1 MPPSSKR
8 RKLNP
13 ALEAIVFDAS
23 AREEYLTGFRKR
35 KQARIRHAQEQ
46 AAKKAK
52 EDRDRERRELRQQR
66 KEELEAK
73 LREVGEY
80 LRKADGSGNADEE
93 DGEAEDEG
101 VDEEGWEGFEEIPV
115 SKIDRLDEY
124 IDEDRY
130 AEVTV
135 EDVELSREGLVKAG
149 QGQAGQGSSVHTVGD
164 GEYDAAE
171 LDDKVT
177 TGYANGVKKKRTW
190 TKEKPNSAKPKKKRK
205 KFRYETK
212 EERKITRFKER
223 RKNTA
228 KAKARK
234 G

>member
-13 ALEAIVFDAS
+13 ASEVIVFDPS

-46 AAKKAK
+46 AAKKEK
-52 EDRDRERRELRQQR
+52 EVRGRERRELRQRR
-66 KEELEAK
+66 KEEMEAK
-73 LREVGEY
+73 LREIGEF
-80 LRKADGSGNADEE
+80 LRKADGPGSGDEE
-93 DGEAEDEG
+93 DEEAEGEG
-101 VDEEGWEGFEEIPV
+101 AGEEGWEGFEEIPV
-115 SKIDRLDEY
+115 SQIDRLDEY

-135 EDVELSREGLVKAG
+135 EDVDVSKEGLVKAG
-149 QGQAGQGSSVHTVGD
+149 QGNGVYVVGD
-164 GEYDAAE
+164 GD
-171 LDDKVT
+171 LDNTSGLDEKVNVGGHT
-177 TGYANGVKKKRTW
+177 NGVKKKRQW
-190 TKEKPNSAKPKKKRK
+190 TKEKPASTKPKKKRK

-223 RKNTA
+223 SKNRA
-228 KAKARK
+228 QAKARR